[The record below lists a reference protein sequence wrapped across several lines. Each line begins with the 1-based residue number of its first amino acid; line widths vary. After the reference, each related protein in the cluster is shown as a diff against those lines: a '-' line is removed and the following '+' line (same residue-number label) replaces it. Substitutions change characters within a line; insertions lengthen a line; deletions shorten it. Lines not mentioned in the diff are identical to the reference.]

1 MEQQMSENRYVL
13 DMSCGNITQMVQ
25 VSHHRKTIY
34 SWLSYQRRIVKDFL
48 IKFTKKVPEAPY
60 GS

>member
-25 VSHHRKTIY
+25 VSHHRKPIY
-34 SWLSYQRRIVKDFL
+34 SWLSYLKQNVKDFL
-48 IKFTKKVPEAPY
+48 VPIHFIA
-60 GS
+60 